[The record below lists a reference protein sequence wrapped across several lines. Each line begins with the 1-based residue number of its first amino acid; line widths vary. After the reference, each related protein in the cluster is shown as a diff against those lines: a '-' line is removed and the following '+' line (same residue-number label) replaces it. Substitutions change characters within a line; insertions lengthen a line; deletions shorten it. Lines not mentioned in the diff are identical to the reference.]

1 MKGVVV
7 VVVVC
12 PLQLLLLSTHA
23 FAQMLARCGA
33 RQNERRR
40 ERSRA
45 RPQLLDITARLKRPR
60 PVGVAKLQRRRNAVV
75 RMRRRGVSAKKQRPQ
90 QNESLKCRSNTGAL
104 NRSV

>member
-1 MKGVVV
+1 MKGEV

-12 PLQLLLLSTHA
+12 PLQLPLLSTRA

-40 ERSRA
+40 ERNRA

-60 PVGVAKLQRRRNAVV
+60 PVGVAKLQRRRNAAV

-104 NRSV
+104 NRFV